1 MKQFFISILLIAVFF
16 TANSQTLNSGL
27 WVGGSDDD
35 NITGSAFDSEG
46 NYYITGY
53 FKNTLQLQ
61 GSSQTVTSAGGSDFY
76 IAKYDT
82 DMELVW
88 VKSGGGSTGFD
99 WTNEIVFNT
108 NNEIIV
114 TGYFDTQA
122 TFGEGADE
130 ITIDAE
136 GGRDIFVCKYDS
148 NGNLINAIGEGGSEN
163 DNSSSVAIDSDNN
176 IIICGKIR
184 GEATLNGD
192 GTNSVILTATGG
204 GSEDFNFVAKY
215 NTDFELLWAND
226 YAHSGY
232 MESFSDVGI
241 DNNNNIFICGI
252 ISETYYDPIIVKY
265 SPEGNQDAVYLP
277 QGDELDED
285 VATCL
290 TMDNE
295 GNCYVTGSLTNNL
308 HFGSTTI
315 SAGNNIQHRNIWIA
329 KFSNN
334 LELLHVQVIPST
346 GWNQAR
352 DITVSP
358 QNEIFLTGYLGQ
370 DTESVTF
377 GKGCHT
383 QEFGV
388 VNGQYEKDCF
398 FAKYN
403 TQFDLQ
409 YVNAIDVGNE
419 QMGRQII
426 VNENNEIYFAGQ
438 YDGTFQIDDYY
449 FNSNGNWGDIFL
461 LRYTDDIFVAD
472 FPQNLSATNAEQ
484 YGNASDIE
492 ATFDKPYTETGI
504 EEYRI
509 MLVPQDQAENFSIEE
524 ANTVTNFQTITPVGS
539 QTYTQTLNETLLDI
553 NGNDIAGQ
561 SIIVFVMSRANGT
574 EKNTNSIACPSDA
587 LNIIIFNNTENDI
600 LTFVLTEQTGD
611 AIISTENHTVNI
623 EVVNGTN
630 LTALT
635 PTITISEN
643 ATINPDTETEQD
655 FSNPFEYTVTSEN
668 LDEQIWT
675 VTVNVATQLTD
686 LSANKISIHPN
697 PSNGTFFLQNF
708 TNSKIQNLIITDI
721 TGKIIHNSQFSI
733 HNSQFSIEEK
743 GIYFIKIQTENNI
756 FTEKLIIQ

>member
-1 MKQFFISILLIAVFF
+1 MKQIFISILLITVFF

-27 WVGGSDDD
+27 WIGGSDDD
-35 NITGSAFDSEG
+35 NITGSTFDSEG

-61 GSSQTVTSAGGSDFY
+61 GSSQTVTSVGGSDFY

-82 DMELVW
+82 DMELLW

-99 WTNEIVFNT
+99 WTNEIALNT

-122 TFGEGADE
+122 TFGEGGNE
-130 ITIDAE
+130 ITIDSE

-148 NGNLINAIGEGGSEN
+148 DGNIIDAIGEGGGEN

-192 GTNSVILTATGG
+192 GTNSVTLTAIGG

-215 NTDFELLWAND
+215 NLDFELLWAED

-232 MESFSDVGI
+232 NESYGDIGI

-252 ISETYYDPIIVKY
+252 INETYYDPIIVKY
-265 SPEGNQDAVYLP
+265 TPEGNQDVVYLP
-277 QGDELDED
+277 QGNEFDED

-290 TMDNE
+290 TMDSE
-295 GNCYVTGSLTNNL
+295 GNCYVTGSLTNDL
-308 HFGSTTI
+308 HFGNITI
-315 SAGNNIQHRNIWIA
+315 SAGNTELNRNIWIA

-346 GWNQAR
+346 GWNQPK

-383 QEFGV
+383 QELGV
-388 VNGQYEKDCF
+388 VNGQYEKDF
-398 FAKYN
+398 FIAKYN

-409 YVNAIDVGNE
+409 YVNVFDVASE
-419 QMGRQII
+419 QIGRQII

-438 YDGTFQIDDYY
+438 YNGSFQIDDYY
-449 FNSNGNWGDIFL
+449 FSSNGNWGDIFL
-461 LRYTDDIFVAD
+461 LRFTDDIFIAD
-472 FPQNLSATNAEQ
+472 FPQNLSATNSNQ
-484 YGNASDIE
+484 HGNTSDIE
-492 ATFDKPYTETGI
+492 ITFDKAYLETGI
-504 EEYRI
+504 QEYRI
-509 MLVPQDQAENFSIEE
+509 MLVPEDLAENFTIEN
-524 ANTVTNFQTITPVGS
+524 ANDVTNFQTIIPNS
-539 QTYTQTLNETLLDI
+539 SETYTQTLIEGLLDVD
-553 NGNDIAGQ
+553 GNDVEEQGIV
-561 SIIVFVMSRANGT
+561 VFVMSKANES
-574 EKNTNSIACPSDA
+574 EKNTNSLACPSDV
-587 LNIIIFNNTENDI
+587 LNIFTDVEN
-600 LTFVLTEQTGD
+600 VK
-611 AIISTENHTVNI
+611 N
-623 EVVNGTN
+623 
-630 LTALT
+630 
-635 PTITISEN
+635 
-643 ATINPDTETEQD
+643 
-655 FSNPFEYTVTSEN
+655 
-668 LDEQIWT
+668 
-675 VTVNVATQLTD
+675 
-686 LSANKISIHPN
+686 NKISIYPN
-697 PSNGTFFLQNF
+697 PSNGTFSITNYELQI
-708 TNSKIQNLIITDI
+708 TSIEITDI
-721 TGKIIHNSQFSI
+721 TGKIVLKSDFVIPNSQFRI
-733 HNSQFSIEEK
+733 NKK
-743 GIYFIKIQTENNI
+743 GIYFIKIQTDNQT